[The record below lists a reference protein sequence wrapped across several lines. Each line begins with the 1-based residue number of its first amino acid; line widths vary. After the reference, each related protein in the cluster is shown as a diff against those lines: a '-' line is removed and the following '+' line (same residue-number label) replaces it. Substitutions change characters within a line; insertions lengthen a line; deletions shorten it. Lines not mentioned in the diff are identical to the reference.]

1 MAIQVG
7 GAETLDE
14 AQGCRHKSREKRA
27 DSRDIRDKHNLGLIP
42 GLGSVASEIKM
53 SKS

>member
-1 MAIQVG
+1 M
-7 GAETLDE
+7 TE

-27 DSRDIRDKHNLGLIP
+27 DSRDIRDQHNLGLIL
-42 GLGSVASEIKM
+42 GSGSVASGIKM